1 MSINNVIG
9 NCKKLE
15 CTFDHMVT
23 NSQYFAA
30 PVNSFQFILMYMP
43 TKLPIS
49 STDDIT
55 CYIMW
60 IDFKQHLAAVI
71 FTARKEVWGKVLFS
85 EAPVILSTGGG
96 VSPLNRDPPN

>member
-30 PVNSFQFILMYMP
+30 PVNSFQFISMYMP
-43 TKLPIS
+43 TKFDHRRYNMLYHVDRFQTTLGCSHIYRPQNM
-49 STDDIT
+49 T
-55 CYIMW
+55 
-60 IDFKQHLAAVI
+60 AA
-71 FTARKEVWGKVLFS
+71 KVLFS
-85 EAPVILSTGGG
+85 EAGQTSSGGH
-96 VSPLNRDPPN
+96 

>member
-30 PVNSFQFILMYMP
+30 PVNSFQFISMYMP
-43 TKLPIS
+43 TKFDHRRYNMLYHVDRFQTTLGCSHIYRP
-49 STDDIT
+49 
-55 CYIMW
+55 
-60 IDFKQHLAAVI
+60 Q
-71 FTARKEVWGKVLFS
+71 VWGTVLFS
-85 EAPVILSTGGG
+85 EAPVILSGGG